1 MILAESDLFFENLD
15 LNEGTLICKDGMKIP
30 SSKIVFIPN
39 QDQNEPEIYRIR
51 GLVTSKKQYWFS
63 YRVINETK
71 FKCIRVQI

>member
-30 SSKIVFIPN
+30 SCKIVFIPN

-51 GLVTSKKQYWFS
+51 GYKSN
-63 YRVINETK
+63 I
-71 FKCIRVQI
+71 